1 MAQHGTAPVQSAAAT
16 AIDGMSNYRSCRM
29 PTRQPRDEWRA
40 SGVQRRRAMT
50 GRNLL
55 SACPRAELHGPAGR
69 PVGLCDRPDDRSPD
83 SRIKAERQS
92 LPVPARPCGR
102 VGSFADAKLLRSKLL
117 ARPCGHVGSFADAK
131 LLRSKLLARPCGRVG
146 SFADAKLLRSKFL
159 ARPCGRVGSF
169 ADAKLLAEHSDW
181 RPLAP
186 ACRPLPA
193 HSGGTVWDSHPLPGI
208 IGSKAVARQY
218 STADG
223 HPRTGGAGRMP
234 HRSGPRRLR

>member
-1 MAQHGTAPVQSAAAT
+1 MAQHRTAPVRSAAAT
-16 AIDGMSNYRSCRM
+16 AIDGMSSYRSCRM
-29 PTRQPRDEWRA
+29 PTRQPREEWRA

-92 LPVPARPCGR
+92 LPMLARPCGR

-117 ARPCGHVGSFADAK
+117 ARH
-131 LLRSKLLARPCGRVG
+131 R
-146 SFADAKLLRSKFL
+146 
-159 ARPCGRVGSF
+159 GRVGSF

-186 ACRPLPA
+186 TCRPLPA

-218 STADG
+218 STPDG
-223 HPRTGGAGRMP
+223 HPRPGGAGRMP
-234 HRSGPRRLR
+234 HRSGPRRPR

>member
-1 MAQHGTAPVQSAAAT
+1 MRSAAAT

-29 PTRQPRDEWRA
+29 PTRQPRDEWHA
-40 SGVQRRRAMT
+40 SGVQRRRAIT

-92 LPVPARPCGR
+92 LPVL
-102 VGSFADAKLLRSKLL
+102 S
-117 ARPCGHVGSFADAK
+117 
-131 LLRSKLLARPCGRVG
+131 
-146 SFADAKLLRSKFL
+146 
-159 ARPCGRVGSF
+159 
-169 ADAKLLAEHSDW
+169 EHSDW

-218 STADG
+218 STAVG
-223 HPRTGGAGRMP
+223 HPRTGGARRKP
-234 HRSGPRRLR
+234 HRSGPRRPMAGLGGPWQQGPRHSTGVPSCLKCFVPQSCGAPRSQMLNMLPRHALPHGRPSPAGFLAARRRLATAPWRLTDPGAARRSTRTAG